1 MPWPQRLKFQNKIF
15 DTAILNYHLNKE
27 YSITGSRET
36 KQRQPHQLWNPLPER
51 QPGTDWKSGH
61 WRSFAVHWRQSSS
74 KTLVIKKLST
84 SVLNSILFF
93 FKIYICSNQ
102 VFILSFS
109 FFQCS
114 ATISYSFL
122 LQWLN
127 FLCMFWC
134 YIISVSQ
141 RTLSFLNLPGV
152 CLLRQPSRNW
162 TLRRLSRL
170 LSVAKTIR
178 ALSLSSAW
186 ETCRASQWSRLK
198 WRLTLAGLRKLN
210 ACTWKW
216 IAGTVAFSGIQKKS
230 PYYLPFKFP
239 VV

>member
-1 MPWPQRLKFQNKIF
+1 
-15 DTAILNYHLNKE
+15 
-27 YSITGSRET
+27 
-36 KQRQPHQLWNPLPER
+36 
-51 QPGTDWKSGH
+51 
-61 WRSFAVHWRQSSS
+61 
-74 KTLVIKKLST
+74 
-84 SVLNSILFF
+84 
-93 FKIYICSNQ
+93 
-102 VFILSFS
+102 
-109 FFQCS
+109 
-114 ATISYSFL
+114 
-122 LQWLN
+122 
-127 FLCMFWC
+127 MFWC

-210 ACTWKW
+210 ACTWIW
-216 IAGTVAFSGIQKKS
+216 IAGTVAFSGIPKKS

-239 VV
+239 VVKWIINVGPVHISSPILWNMVQNDHVCHCRDLAISLRIKLGDWFKVLALLKSGSGDSDDALLEQANNAIGDYYADRQKWYWSFIHPFFLRLLILSYNLIFKCYWFHFFIF

>member
-1 MPWPQRLKFQNKIF
+1 
-15 DTAILNYHLNKE
+15 
-27 YSITGSRET
+27 
-36 KQRQPHQLWNPLPER
+36 
-51 QPGTDWKSGH
+51 
-61 WRSFAVHWRQSSS
+61 
-74 KTLVIKKLST
+74 
-84 SVLNSILFF
+84 
-93 FKIYICSNQ
+93 
-102 VFILSFS
+102 
-109 FFQCS
+109 
-114 ATISYSFL
+114 
-122 LQWLN
+122 
-127 FLCMFWC
+127 MFWC

-210 ACTWKW
+210 ACTWIW
-216 IAGTVAFSGIQKKS
+216 IAGTVAFSGIPKKS

-239 VV
+239 VVKWIINVAPVHISSPILWNMVQNDHVCHCRDLAISLRIKLGDWFKVLALLKSGSGDSDDALLEQANNAIGDYYADRQKWYWSFIHPFFLRLLILSYNLIFKCYWFHFFIFSTLWYMPTESVIFILHAL